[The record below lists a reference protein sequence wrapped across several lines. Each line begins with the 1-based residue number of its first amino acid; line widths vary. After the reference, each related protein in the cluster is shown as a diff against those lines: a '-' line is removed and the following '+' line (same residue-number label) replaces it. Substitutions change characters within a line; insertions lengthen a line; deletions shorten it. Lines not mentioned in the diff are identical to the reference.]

1 MKPNKIWSLI
11 GALTAAC
18 LLISCAG
25 KGNDKVTVDEVA
37 QIDECVYPDATNKKA
52 PTWVCGAEVEGLA
65 MHAVGVAE
73 TSDAG
78 FSFMRQ
84 LAATDARTQIAQ
96 QMRVQ
101 VQNMVK
107 SYVETTGQGDTET
120 VDRVNSLVTKQI
132 TDETLEGSKV
142 IRYLTSPNGTLYVLV
157 GMDEESVRLST
168 ADAVR
173 NSMNDDGAAW
183 QRIRADQAQDELA
196 QSIANQPLN

>member
-1 MKPNKIWSLI
+1 MQTKQIWSLT
-11 GALTAAC
+11 GAVAIAC
-18 LLISCAG
+18 FLISCAG

-37 QIDECVYPDATNKKA
+37 QIDECFYPDTTNKKA
-52 PTWVCGAEVEGLA
+52 PTWVCGAEVEGLT

-73 TSDAG
+73 TSNAG

-84 LAATDARTQIAQ
+84 LATTDARTQIAQ

-132 TDETLEGSKV
+132 TDETLEGTKV

-168 ADAVR
+168 ANAVR
-173 NSMNDDGAAW
+173 SSINDDRAAW
-183 QRIRADQAQDELA
+183 QQIRAEQAQDELA
-196 QSIANQPLN
+196 TSIANQPFN